1 MHGGIKK
8 EVEVF
13 VIAERLSLGL
23 AEFNAELAR

>member
-13 VIAERLSLGL
+13 GIAKWLSLIL
-23 AEFNAELAR
+23 AEFNAELAH